1 MRKKLIAGILSA
13 GLLLQAAGAATFTD
27 VGEEYAW
34 AKDAISTLADQ
45 EIILGT
51 GEGIYAPEE
60 NVTREQLAALTVRAL
75 DITGEAPETAT
86 FTDVAKDSW
95 SFEVVELAKEF
106 FGASQGAFE
115 PEKAAD
121 RLTVASVLVKAL
133 QNKGIA
139 PMFLESQE
147 FTGVD
152 EETAEAIIAEN
163 NKRKELLSE
172 IADFSDIDDVTLDQQ
187 ELIKIASGLG
197 IINGYPDGTFG
208 PEKDVTRAEVA
219 VMIDRVLKVAEAA
232 QPAPTATPDATATPD
247 GTATPTPTAD
257 TTATPTATPTPTPTA
272 TTTPETKSR
281 GDFMAVKSVSS
292 VTGADGED
300 ATKVTGYLDGE
311 EISIE
316 VKAGTVENISG
327 IEKNGTNIR
336 VGDVIA
342 YVKDIK
348 GEVRDCKIIFKASAA
363 VTSRKI
369 GNPYADENMAVDKRF
384 SYFNAAY
391 GLVRR
396 VQNTSLEL
404 VYDDTVE
411 QGTAGKSGSYGVG
424 KDANIYLYDVTG
436 REPEVKLS
444 DMGDISADKT
454 IGEVPQSDEGNYV
467 FVREKDGIVTDVL
480 ILNGDFS

>member
-1 MRKKLIAGILSA
+1 MQKKLIAGILSA
-13 GLLLQAAGAATFTD
+13 GLLLQVAGAATFTD

-45 EIILGT
+45 EIILGM

-86 FTDVAKDSW
+86 FTDVEKDMW
-95 SFEVVELAKEF
+95 SFEAVELAKDF
-106 FGASQGAFE
+106 FGRVEGAFE
-115 PEKAAD
+115 PENAAD
-121 RLTVASVLVKAL
+121 RLTVASVLVNAL
-133 QNKGIA
+133 DSLFPELAYQDLAVI
-139 PMFLESQE
+139 
-147 FTGVD
+147 FTD
-152 EETAEAIIAEN
+152 IDT
-163 NKRKELLSE
+163 LSE
-172 IADFSDIDDVTLDQQ
+172 AEKEAVRRAAVT
-187 ELIKIASGLG
+187 G

-232 QPAPTATPDATATPD
+232 QPTPTATPE
-247 GTATPTPTAD
+247 GTATPTPT
-257 TTATPTATPTPTPTA
+257 TNTTPTATPTATPIPTE
-272 TTTPETKSR
+272 TTTPDTKSR
-281 GDFMAVKSVSS
+281 GDFLVVKSVST
-292 VTGADGED
+292 VTDADGES

-316 VKAGTVENISG
+316 VKQGEVKDISG

-348 GEVRDCKIIFKASAA
+348 GEVRDCNIIFKASAA

-369 GNPYADENMAVDKRF
+369 VNPYEDENMSVDKRF
-384 SYFNAAY
+384 SYFNTAY

-396 VQNTSLEL
+396 VQNTSFEL

-411 QGTAGKSGSYGVG
+411 QGTAGKSGSYSVG

-454 IGEVPQSDEGNYV
+454 AGDVPQSDEGNYV

>member
-1 MRKKLIAGILSA
+1 MQKKWIAGILSA

-34 AKDAISTLADQ
+34 AKDAISMLADR
-45 EIILGT
+45 EIILGM

-75 DITGEAPETAT
+75 DITGETPETAT
-86 FTDVAKDSW
+86 FTDVTKENW
-95 SFEVVELAKEF
+95 SFEAVELAKTF
-106 FGASQGAFE
+106 FGAAEGAFE

-121 RLTVASVLVKAL
+121 RLTVATVLVKAL
-133 QNKGIA
+133 DSLFPELAYQDIA
-139 PMFLESQE
+139 VV
-147 FTGVD
+147 FTD
-152 EETAEAIIAEN
+152 IDT
-163 NKRKELLSE
+163 LSE
-172 IADFSDIDDVTLDQQ
+172 AQKEAVR
-187 ELIKIASGLG
+187 KAAVAG

-208 PEKDVTRAEVA
+208 PEKEVTRAEVA
-219 VMIDRVLKVAEAA
+219 VMIDRVLKVVETA
-232 QPAPTATPDATATPD
+232 QPAPTATPDAVT
-247 GTATPTPTAD
+247 TPTPTAD
-257 TTATPTATPTPTPTA
+257 TTATPTPTATPMPTA

-281 GDFMAVKSVSS
+281 GDFLVVKSVANVSDKDEES
-292 VTGADGED
+292 AM
-300 ATKVTGYLDGE
+300 KVTGYLDGE
-311 EISIE
+311 EISIT
-316 VKAGTVENISG
+316 VKHGEVENISG
-327 IEKNGTNIR
+327 IEKDGTNIR

-348 GEVRDCKIIFKASAA
+348 GEVRDCKIIFKAGAA

-384 SYFNAAY
+384 SYFNTAY

-411 QGTAGKSGSYGVG
+411 LGTAGKSGSYGVG
-424 KDANIYLYDVTG
+424 KDANIYLYNVTG

-444 DMGDISADKT
+444 DMSDISADKT
-454 IGEVPQSDEGNYV
+454 VGEVPQSDEGNYV